1 MSPAPA
7 GRTDSAPPIA
17 DPNGADGTPPPPP
30 PPSDAALTATSP
42 DSAAASRPA
51 DVSCAAVSAG
61 RPPPGDPVGGT
72 IGAAGIPVPGVTPEP
87 SDGGIRKPGINPCS
101 CGGGGGSILMAGR
114 LRRVYRF
121 QGCLVVVFG
130 QHLLRPLLI
139 LRVHRE
145 NLVAGRRVFRV
156 KPFEPDYVFISRMFP
171 PSPHVQLRVYIEPA
185 WPSQR
190 SIWPCGVSIA
200 VVDRAKPRKR

>member
-1 MSPAPA
+1 MPPPPSAAPPPALPWPKPAMSPAPA

-101 CGGGGGSILMAGR
+101 CGGGGGSILMAG
-114 LRRVYRF
+114 
-121 QGCLVVVFG
+121 GGFG
-130 QHLLRPLLI
+130 GFTGSRAALLL
-139 LRVHRE
+139 
-145 NLVAGRRVFRV
+145 
-156 KPFEPDYVFISRMFP
+156 YS
-171 PSPHVQLRVYIEPA
+171 
-185 WPSQR
+185 
-190 SIWPCGVSIA
+190 VSTFS
-200 VVDRAKPRKR
+200 DLC